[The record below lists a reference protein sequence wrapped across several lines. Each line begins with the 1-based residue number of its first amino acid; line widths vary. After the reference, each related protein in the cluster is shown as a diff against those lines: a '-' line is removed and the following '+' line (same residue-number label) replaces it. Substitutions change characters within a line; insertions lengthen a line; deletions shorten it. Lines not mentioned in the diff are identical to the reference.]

1 MEQLKSRVSET
12 SQKITA
18 CGYEAGNGM
27 TRLLYTEEWL
37 TAQNLL
43 LSMFEQSGFQ
53 AYSDDV
59 GNVYGRL
66 EGTEFP
72 HQVIMSGSHID
83 TVVNGGNLDGQFG
96 IEAAFIAM
104 QYLKDKHGSPLRTL
118 EVVSLAEEEG
128 SRFPYVFWG
137 SKNIV
142 GIANNDDV
150 VNLTDNN
157 GVGFVDAMQQC
168 GFNFATERTVR
179 KDIKAFIELHI
190 EQGKVLETEGKHLGV
205 VTSIAGQRRYN
216 ITLKGEANHAG
227 TTPMGYRKDTVYAF
241 SKICCQSIDKA
252 KAEGDPLVLTFGK
265 VVPKPNTVNVVPG
278 EILFT
283 MDCRHTDKNTLVNIS
298 NGIVA
303 DIQRI
308 CAEMEIECEVD
319 LWMDEDPIPMDP
331 KLVDLIDT
339 TLASKGVNYMRMHS
353 GAGHD
358 AQVFAPRVPTGMLFI
373 PSIAG
378 ISHNP
383 AERTELDDLAAGVE
397 ALIDVLY
404 ALAYK

>member
-1 MEQLKSRVSET
+1 MEMLATKVEKTSEVLT
-12 SQKITA
+12 NIGIQPN
-18 CGYEAGNGM
+18 GGM

-37 TAQNLL
+37 EAQNYLL
-43 LSMFEQSGFQ
+43 DLFEKSGLE
-53 AYSDDV
+53 AYSDDI
-59 GNVYGRL
+59 GNIYGRL

-72 HQVIMSGSHID
+72 NEVIMSGSHID

-96 IEAAFIAM
+96 IEAA
-104 QYLKDKHGSPLRTL
+104 YLAIQHLNEKYGAPKRTL

-150 VNLTDNN
+150 ASLKDSN
-157 GVGFVDAMQQC
+157 GIGFVEAMRQC
-168 GFNFATERTVR
+168 GFDFATDKTQR
-179 KDIKAFIELHI
+179 KDISAFIELHI
-190 EQGKVLETEGKHLGV
+190 EQGKVLETEGKALGV

-241 SKICCQSIDKA
+241 SKMCSQSIE
-252 KAEGDPLVLTFGK
+252 KAEKQGDPLVITFGK
-265 VVPKPNTVNVVPG
+265 VQPKPNTVNVVPG
-278 EILFT
+278 DILFT
-283 MDCRHTDKNTLVNIS
+283 MDCRHTDKETLINFSSEIESDIRRIS
-298 NGIVA
+298 
-303 DIQRI
+303 
-308 CAEMEIECEVD
+308 AEMGIECEID
-319 LWMDEDPIPMDP
+319 MWMDETPIPMDP
-331 KLVDLIDT
+331 KLVDLIET
-339 TLASKGVNYMRMHS
+339 TLSENGANYKRMHS

-358 AQVFAPRVPTGMLFI
+358 SQVFAPRIPTGMIFI

-378 ISHNP
+378 VSHNP
-383 AERTELDDLAAGVE
+383 AESTQLSDLTAGVE

-404 ALAYK
+404 ELAYK